1 MTSYAILTLVK
12 AGGEENL
19 MMALNAVKW
28 ISKQRNGQGG
38 FVSTQVILETNKL
51 NDGIDSEFYV

>member
-38 FVSTQVILETNKL
+38 FVSTQVMSDTKKYNVILTAN
-51 NDGIDSEFYV
+51 FV